1 MNSFVAQLPFSLQPG
16 TRDPSTYS
24 NIPPTGA
31 NRGRPF
37 SSTPRMLP
45 FRFCLTSSPDAW
57 HTKPLA
63 SPSLNA
69 HWAR

>member
-1 MNSFVAQLPFSLQPG
+1 MPNLARNTALL
-16 TRDPSTYS
+16 TAARDAGSEYMLEHPADR
-24 NIPPTGA
+24 A

-45 FRFCLTSSPDAW
+45 FRFCPTSSPDAW